1 MKKSSNRC
9 SVNINEW
16 KDSRGCSPNNSELNE
31 TLLVEIVLGVW
42 EPLRR
47 FPNFL
52 PVSRRI
58 YWNPQTGFHSSGL
71 NALLAK
77 RPCFLWHWI
86 KPAGLDPKVPTQH
99 KPVGCLD
106 DKLPTFCSR
115 TKNIGLAGDIS
126 LNNLTVRWHTGW
138 LGRTRACMFL
148 KCPTIHLEGRLTTGV
163 VSKFVQVLRRSSASG
178 PQGNRRGVKW
188 HVLFI

>member
-1 MKKSSNRC
+1 MKRC
-9 SVNINEW
+9 LWRSCW
-16 KDSRGCSPNNSELNE
+16 GFGSRFGGFQTSYLLAEGFTG
-31 TLLVEIVLGVW
+31 TL
-42 EPLRR
+42 RQAFTAR
-47 FPNFL
+47 A
-52 PVSRRI
+52 
-58 YWNPQTGFHSSGL
+58 L

-178 PQGNRRGVKW
+178 PQGNRWGVKW